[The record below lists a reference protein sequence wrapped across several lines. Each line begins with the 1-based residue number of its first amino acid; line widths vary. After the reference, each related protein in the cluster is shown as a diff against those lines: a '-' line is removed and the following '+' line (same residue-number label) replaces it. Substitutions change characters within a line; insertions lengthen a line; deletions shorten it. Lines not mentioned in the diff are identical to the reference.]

1 MSVTEDHRSLQEQ
14 AMRAPADGRVGAGTS
29 GKNSEEVGAKPKKIC
44 CACPRTKQARDECIV
59 QNGEEAC
66 AVLIEA
72 HKVCLR
78 AEGFNV

>member
-1 MSVTEDHRSLQEQ
+1 MSVTEDRRSLQEQ
-14 AMRAPADGRVGAGTS
+14 TVRAPADGRVGTGTV
-29 GKNSEEVGAKPKKIC
+29 GKKSDEVAAKPKKIC
-44 CACPRTKQARDECIV
+44 CACPQTKQTRDECVV

-78 AEGFNV
+78 AEGFDV